1 MDNIATNVATPK
13 LNALTIEQV
22 VGLLRSAGGASITTE
37 RVRLDISAGAPVNAD
52 GTMNLVVYGAW
63 LIRELAQKE
72 RTRG

>member
-1 MDNIATNVATPK
+1 MSDATPDVAAPK
-13 LNALTIEQV
+13 LGALTVDQV
-22 VGLLRSAGGASITTE
+22 AGLLRSAGGPSITTE

-52 GTMNLVVYGAW
+52 GTVNLITYGAW